1 MEEKMSK
8 KIILILILIVVI
20 FLSIFILLNVV
31 SNSKVSN
38 DIENND
44 KKISSNML
52 DIEEGSIDFD
62 NAVNAL
68 NWFYDN
74 EGAYYQVKI
83 KENIKEIKTIN
94 NGVNVPITLNEK
106 LISAFSYIFN
116 DDIEIYVGF
125 SNDSIESVEKFVS
138 MLVSSE
144 GDSIKKET
152 YNNFDILH
160 LNNASYTYAC
170 NFYIRSKC
178 FKFYIY

>member
-1 MEEKMSK
+1 MSK

-170 NFYIRSKC
+170 KKLKRIIAVLRFTGRIPL
-178 FKFYIY
+178 